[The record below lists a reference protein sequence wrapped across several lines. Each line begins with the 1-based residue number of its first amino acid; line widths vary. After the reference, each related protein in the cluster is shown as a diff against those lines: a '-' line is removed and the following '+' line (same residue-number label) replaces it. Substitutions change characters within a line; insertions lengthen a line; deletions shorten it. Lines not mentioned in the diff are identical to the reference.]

1 MKNIKI
7 FNYTTDIEQWKRVD
21 VLLFK
26 QKIVYLHNCII
37 YYSRNA
43 GNIQQPHRTLT
54 VCTLLME
61 FTSIS
66 YFSNHGSC
74 YTFVSITLYK
84 RLLQESQ
91 HIKSEWSRT
100 DFPTGRNIITAHIIY
115 SILMYNDKNSSVQI
129 QLVSLLT
136 VYVMFL
142 LNHLIFIHRKGT
154 LERQKKEWTIWPWRL
169 CCNL

>member
-1 MKNIKI
+1 MYCSSNKKQYIYI
-7 FNYTTDIEQWKRVD
+7 TALSINY
-21 VLLFK
+21 
-26 QKIVYLHNCII
+26 
-37 YYSRNA
+37 SGNA

-54 VCTLLME
+54 VCTLLMN

-66 YFSNHGSC
+66 YFSYHGSC
-74 YTFVSITLYK
+74 QTFVSITLYK

-136 VYVMFL
+136 VYAMFL
-142 LNHLIFIHRKGT
+142 LNHSIFIHRKGT
-154 LERQKKEWTIWPWRL
+154 LERQKKEWTICPWRL